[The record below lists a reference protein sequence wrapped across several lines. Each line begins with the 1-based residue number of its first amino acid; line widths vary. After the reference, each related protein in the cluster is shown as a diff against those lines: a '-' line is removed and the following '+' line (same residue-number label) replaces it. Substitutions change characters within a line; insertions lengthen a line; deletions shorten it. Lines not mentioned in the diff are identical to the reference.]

1 VFHQVGAVIG
11 RLERASD
18 VGICTGTGRAAD
30 NMSRRGVYPGSL
42 GYFST
47 TGAADLSIVI
57 QTVAVGPDEVSY
69 GGGGA
74 IIALS
79 ERDAELAETA
89 VEVTPLLCLPDQ
101 EFPE

>member
-1 VFHQVGAVIG
+1 VFQQVGAVIG

-18 VGICTGTGRAAD
+18 IGICTGGDRTGD
-30 NMSRRGVYPGSL
+30 NLPLPGVYSGGL
-42 GYFST
+42 GYFSL
-47 TGAADLSIVI
+47 TGAVDLSIVI
-57 QTVAVGPDEVSY
+57 QTVAVEPDEVSY